1 LCHQCEEVLLVLLEL
16 LGVGAYV
23 GFQDLHSVSY
33 EKSTHK
39 NSEKPEIEK

>member
-1 LCHQCEEVLLVLLEL
+1 LRHQGKEVLLVLLEL
-16 LGVGAYV
+16 LGVSAYV

-33 EKSTHK
+33 EKSKHK